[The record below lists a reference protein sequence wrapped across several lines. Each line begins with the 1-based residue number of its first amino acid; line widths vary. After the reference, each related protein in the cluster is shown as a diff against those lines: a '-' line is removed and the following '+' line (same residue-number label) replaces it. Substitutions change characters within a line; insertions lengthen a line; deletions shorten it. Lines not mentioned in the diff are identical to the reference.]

1 MIFYFKIK
9 YKNSMNTKKYFNKL
23 AAALLFLAVCV
34 SNASAQAAKPAA
46 PREEKL
52 LNGLKLL
59 IWNQPNAEKITVKLR
74 VHSGAAF
81 DPQNKEGAMALLGE
95 ILFPNETIKEF
106 FREDLG
112 GSLEVTSNYD
122 YIQINATANSDQFL
136 TLLETLAGAVT
147 NPQIDK
153 ETTAKIRAVQIE
165 KVKELEKSPAY
176 IADQTVA
183 KRLFGDFPY
192 GRAPMGTS
200 DSLQK
205 IDFADLILAKQK
217 FLTPDNATV
226 AISGSVKPDFA
237 LRAAKRYFGSWVKAD
252 KKVPATFTQPN
263 PPDTKFFLIKTE
275 INNASELRFA
285 FRGLARSEK
294 DYYAAQILTSVLQN
308 RLQKKEGSKFL
319 LRQESYFLSGLVLL
333 KLSDLNPDSI
343 TLAGEDVLMLEN
355 FFNYTE
361 DLLKPNVS
369 AEEFQIAKNYFLKN
383 FNAQDVIESW
393 LNADTFRLASI
404 KTDSQTA
411 QNATLADVQ
420 RVLERWRKEAVVKT
434 LLIKVTG

>member
-1 MIFYFKIK
+1 
-9 YKNSMNTKKYFNKL
+9 MNTKKYFNKIAVL
-23 AAALLFLAVCV
+23 LLFLTVCV
-34 SNASAQAAKPAA
+34 SNSFAQAAKPAA

-52 LNGLKLL
+52 LNELKLL
-59 IWNQPNAEKITVKLR
+59 IWNQPNAEKVTVRLR
-74 VHSGAAF
+74 VHSGSAF
-81 DPQNKEGAMALLGE
+81 DQQSKEGTMALLGE
-95 ILFPNETIKEF
+95 ILFPNETVKEF

-112 GSLEVTSNYD
+112 GSLEVTSSYD
-122 YIQINATANSDQFL
+122 YIQINATADSDKFL
-136 TLLETLAGAVT
+136 TMLETLARAVS

-153 ETTAKIRAVQIE
+153 ETTAKIRAAQIE
-165 KVKELEKSPAY
+165 KVNELEKSPAY
-176 IADQTVA
+176 LADQAVA

-192 GRAPMGTS
+192 GRAQIGTTE
-200 DSLQK
+200 SLQK

-226 AISGSVKPDFA
+226 AISGNVKPDFA
-237 LRAAKRYFGSWVKAD
+237 IRAAKRYFGSWVKAD
-252 KKVPATFTQPN
+252 KKIPATFTQPN
-263 PPDTKFFLIKTE
+263 SPDTKFFLIKTE

-294 DYYAAQILTSVLQN
+294 DFYAAQILTSVLQN
-308 RLQKKEGSKFL
+308 RLQKKEGDKVL
-319 LRQESYFLSGLVLL
+319 LRQESYFLPGVVLL
-333 KLSDLNPDSI
+333 KFSDWKTGSMN
-343 TLAGEDVLMLEN
+343 LAGADVSLPGN

-393 LNADTFRLASI
+393 LNADTFRLASV

-411 QNATLADVQ
+411 RDAALADVQ

-434 LLIKVTG
+434 LLVKFAV